1 VVLSG
6 KIPCSS
12 DRPAP
17 TLIENQKSQPRSGL
31 AFHLRSHQT
40 DIDASF
46 ASYNRN
52 MKQEV
57 VLQTLKQKNAELINK
72 FGVKS
77 LQLFG
82 SVARDDATSTSD
94 VDLLVE
100 FNRPV
105 GYFGLFAL
113 QDYLEKLLGCPV
125 DLGTPD
131 SLKPYIKERIM
142 GDLIRVT

>member
-1 VVLSG
+1 
-6 KIPCSS
+6 
-12 DRPAP
+12 
-17 TLIENQKSQPRSGL
+17 
-31 AFHLRSHQT
+31 
-40 DIDASF
+40 
-46 ASYNRN
+46 

-57 VLQTLKQKNAELINK
+57 VLQTLKQKNAELITK

-113 QDYLEKLLGCPV
+113 QDYLEKLLDCPV

-131 SLKPYIKERIM
+131 SLKPYIKERVM
-142 GDLIRVT
+142 GELIRVT